1 MNNDRGQSL
10 HIPSSTPIK
19 ENNIYVA
26 TLHSVIQTDFSGE
39 IKHQFTYEIEVNNQ
53 IVYANRN
60 IPTKPSANQL
70 SIHDWLK
77 RHSNYSASHENYEP
91 YIDQKH
97 LILLGQYNGNY
108 YVQDVASLDAFG
120 GIIMNHILQM
130 LSKLLSVAKE
140 AIDRQGL
147 IAILTIPVNN
157 NDEIEET
164 AQGET
169 VYNELIDQLRL
180 NIPKDTD
187 YQPNIYSY
195 FGIKKNPNDTVLMEM
210 MIKVFISNALI
221 QNCLFSKLT
230 GGKR

>member
-77 RHSNYSASHENYEP
+77 RHSNYSVGHDTYEP
-91 YIDQKH
+91 YIDRMN
-97 LILLGQYNGNY
+97 LIHIGQYNGNY
-108 YVQDVASLDAFG
+108 YVHDEAPLNETG
-120 GIIMNHILQM
+120 GIL
-130 LSKLLSVAKE
+130 
-140 AIDRQGL
+140 
-147 IAILTIPVNN
+147 
-157 NDEIEET
+157 
-164 AQGET
+164 
-169 VYNELIDQLRL
+169 
-180 NIPKDTD
+180 
-187 YQPNIYSY
+187 
-195 FGIKKNPNDTVLMEM
+195 
-210 MIKVFISNALI
+210 
-221 QNCLFSKLT
+221 
-230 GGKR
+230 

>member
-60 IPTKPSANQL
+60 TPTKPSANQL

-120 GIIMNHILQM
+120 GV
-130 LSKLLSVAKE
+130 LS
-140 AIDRQGL
+140 
-147 IAILTIPVNN
+147 
-157 NDEIEET
+157 
-164 AQGET
+164 
-169 VYNELIDQLRL
+169 
-180 NIPKDTD
+180 
-187 YQPNIYSY
+187 
-195 FGIKKNPNDTVLMEM
+195 
-210 MIKVFISNALI
+210 
-221 QNCLFSKLT
+221 
-230 GGKR
+230 